1 MFLALWHYLRGYVI
15 IRVSGFSVERFV
27 NLAALRGIYIWDIKP
42 NKNAVVMRVS
52 PQGFKGLKECARK
65 TKCHYKIM
73 DRRGLPFLI
82 DRCKHRKVYTAGVFF
97 FVAVLYVLSSFI
109 WTVTV
114 TGNDRIPTQDIIT
127 FCSEQGLAAGKLKMT
142 TDTKKVTDRLI
153 LKFEDISWVAIS
165 TKGTK
170 VTITIVET
178 IPKTEIVD
186 RETPCSIIA
195 DKACIIESISVSAG
209 TPLVKAKDVV
219 EKGDVLVSGTLTIKD
234 MDTEIGRKYVR
245 SVADIKGRC
254 VYTIENSMP
263 LTYINKV
270 KTGNITTDNSIVLG
284 DYVLDFVAPRVK
296 FQLYDKKEKEIK
308 EFKIGDYVL
317 PLKILCTEYEEY
329 TEDEK
334 NRTEEEAKAEINGL
348 LLKTKQ
354 DMELGGAQIIGEET
368 EFLLNN
374 NILTSTTT
382 LTVIENIGKE
392 KSIEIEKEKGEAQT
406 DE

>member
-1 MFLALWHYLRGYVI
+1 MFLTLWHYLRGYVI

-42 NKNAVVMRVS
+42 NKNAVIMRVS
-52 PQGFKGLKECARK
+52 PQGFKELKECARK

-73 DRRGLPFLI
+73 DRRGLPFLL

-114 TGNDRIPTQDIIT
+114 TGNSRISTQDILS

-142 TDTKKVTDRLI
+142 TDTKKVTDSLI

-170 VTITIVET
+170 VAITIVET

-219 EKGDVLVSGTLTIKD
+219 EKGDMLVSGTLSIKD
-234 MDTEIGRKYVR
+234 MDTEVGRKYVR
-245 SVADIKGRC
+245 SLAKIKGRC
-254 VYTIENSMP
+254 VYIIENTMP

-270 KTGNITTDNSIVLG
+270 KTGNITKDNSIVLG
-284 DYVLDFVAPRVK
+284 DYILDFIAPRVK
-296 FQLYDKKEKEIK
+296 FQLYDKKEKEVK

-317 PLKILCTEYEEY
+317 PFKILCTEYEEY
-329 TEDEK
+329 TEEEK
-334 NRTEEEAKAEINGL
+334 NRTEEEAKAEINSL

-368 EFLLNN
+368 KFLLNN

-382 LTVIENIGKE
+382 LTVIENIGME
-392 KSIEIEKEKGEAQT
+392 KSIEIEEEKGEAQT

>member
-1 MFLALWHYLRGYVI
+1 
-15 IRVSGFSVERFV
+15 
-27 NLAALRGIYIWDIKP
+27 
-42 NKNAVVMRVS
+42 
-52 PQGFKGLKECARK
+52 
-65 TKCHYKIM
+65 
-73 DRRGLPFLI
+73 
-82 DRCKHRKVYTAGVFF
+82 
-97 FVAVLYVLSSFI
+97 VLSSFI

-114 TGNDRIPTQDIIT
+114 MGNNRIPTEDILS

-142 TDTKKVTDRLI
+142 TDTKKITDSLI

-170 VTITIVET
+170 VTVTIVET

-195 DKACIIESISVSAG
+195 DKACIIESISVSVG

-219 EKGDVLVSGTLTIKD
+219 EKGDMLVSGTLAIMD
-234 MDTEIGRKYVR
+234 MDTEVARKYVR
-245 SVADIKGRC
+245 SAANIKGRC

-284 DYVLDFVAPRVK
+284 DYVLDFIAPRVK
-296 FQLYDKKEKEIK
+296 FELYDKEEKEMK

-317 PLKILCTEYEEY
+317 PFKILCTEYAEY
-329 TEDEK
+329 TEEER
-334 NRTEEEAKAEINGL
+334 NRTEEEAKADINGM

-368 EFLLNN
+368 VFFLNN
-374 NILTSTTT
+374 NILTSNTT
-382 LTVIENIGKE
+382 LTVIEAVGQETSINIE
-392 KSIEIEKEKGEAQT
+392 EEKGEAKT

>member
-1 MFLALWHYLRGYVI
+1 MFLTLWHYLRGYVI

-65 TKCHYKIM
+65 TKCRYKIIEK
-73 DRRGLPFLI
+73 RGLPFML
-82 DRCKHRKVYTAGVFF
+82 DRCKHRKAYTAGVFL

-109 WTVTV
+109 WTVSV
-114 TGNDRIPTQDIIT
+114 TGNERISTEEILS
-127 FCSEQGLAAGKLKMT
+127 FCSEGGLAAGKLKMT
-142 TDTKKVTDRLI
+142 TDTKKISDGLI

-170 VTITIVET
+170 VTVTIVET

-186 RETPCSIIA
+186 RETPCSIIS
-195 DKACIIESISVSAG
+195 DKDCIIESISVSAG

-219 EKGDVLVSGTLTIKD
+219 EKGDMLVSGTLSIKD
-234 MDTEIGRKYVR
+234 MDTEVGKKYVR
-245 SVADIKGRC
+245 SVAKIKGRC
-254 VYTIENSMP
+254 VYTIKNTMP

-270 KTGNITTDNSIVLG
+270 KTGNITTDKSVILG
-284 DYVLDFVAPRVK
+284 DYVLDFIAPRIK
-296 FQLYDKKEKEIK
+296 FDLYDENEKDVK

-317 PLKILCTEYEEY
+317 PFKILSTEYEEY
-329 TEDEK
+329 VEEEK
-334 NRTEEEAKAEINGL
+334 NRTEEEAEAEILGL

-354 DMELGGAQIIGEET
+354 DMELGGAQIINEET
-368 EFLLNN
+368 EFSLNN
-374 NILTSTTT
+374 DILTSTTT
-382 LTVIENIGKE
+382 LTVIEDIGQE
-392 KSIEIEKEKGEAQT
+392 QSIEIQEEKGEAQT